1 MNIAPINQNQHKQ
14 SFTGLEMLQ
23 GGARKIAQETQGDIT
38 PFVEKVIEP
47 LKKVATNVLSTGEEV
62 IVGHPL
68 NKNLSYTV
76 KNCND
81 FAIQPLSNNRTLQ
94 FPVQIKEFGK
104 EPVQG
109 VYSVTYEKPVKYL
122 LSALNGDLMYTGH
135 FRDCIVAREIAKDL
149 DKLAAQKAVI
159 DLENQANVTKI
170 AEATNKLLEI
180 CG

>member
-47 LKKVATNVLSTGEEV
+47 LKKVATNVLSNGEEV
-62 IVGHPL
+62 VIGHPL
-68 NKNLSYTV
+68 NKNLSYVV
-76 KNCND
+76 KDCNN
-81 FAIQPLSNNRTLQ
+81 FAIRPLSNNRTLQ

-109 VYSVTYEKPVKYL
+109 VYSITYKEPVKYL

-135 FRDCIVAREIAKDL
+135 FRDCVIAREIAKDL
-149 DKLAAQKAVI
+149 DKLAAKKAVI
-159 DLENQANVTKI
+159 DLENQTYASKI
-170 AEATNKLLEI
+170 ADATDRLLDI
-180 CG
+180 CK